1 VSIAEKTDETART
14 EANTDGLVARFA
26 SRLQPLGV
34 RVERVADAEAAAAFL
49 GEVKDEV
56 GAPALVV
63 AAELVAAAPTLTEAL
78 DRRGVAWST
87 PAGIEAVRDA
97 PLGVSLARLG
107 VAETGSVM
115 LAEETLEDRVV
126 GMLSKTNVVV
136 VRTDSIVPSLTETG
150 AALRSHALRPG
161 GGYASL
167 VTGPSRT
174 ADIELSLSLGVQG
187 PERLLVVVV
196 DELS

>member
-1 VSIAEKTDETART
+1 VSIAEKSGETVQT
-14 EANTDGLVARFA
+14 EANADDLVTAFA

-34 RVERVADAEAAAAFL
+34 RVERVKDGDATAAFL
-49 GEVKDEV
+49 GEIKDEV
-56 GAPALVV
+56 GAPGLVV
-63 AAELVAAAPTLTEAL
+63 AAELLAEAPSLAAALAA
-78 DRRGVAWST
+78 RGVVWSA
-87 PAGIEAVRDA
+87 PGGVEAARDA

-115 LAEETLEDRVV
+115 LAEETLEDRAV
-126 GMLSKTNVVV
+126 GMLSKANVVV
-136 VRTDSIVPSLTETG
+136 VRTDSIVPSLVEAG

-187 PERLLVVVV
+187 PERLLIVVV